1 VIATGESHSVREVL
15 DVSFGALGLDWKPH
29 VEIDPRYYR
38 PTEVD
43 HLLGDARKAREKL
56 GWNFKV
62 RFKELIEMMVR
73 SDEADVRQALTGR
86 APNN

>member
-1 VIATGESHSVREVL
+1 
-15 DVSFGALGLDWKPH
+15 

-43 HLLGDARKAREKL
+43 HLLGDSRKAREKL
-56 GWNFKV
+56 GWNPKV

-73 SDEADVRQALTGR
+73 SDERDVRESLTGR